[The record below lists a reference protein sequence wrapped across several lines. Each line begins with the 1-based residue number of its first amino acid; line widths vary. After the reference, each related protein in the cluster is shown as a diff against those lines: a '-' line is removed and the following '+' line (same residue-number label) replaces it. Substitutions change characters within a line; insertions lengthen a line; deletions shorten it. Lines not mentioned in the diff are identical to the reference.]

1 MLALDFKLVGLGE
14 EQRIE
19 AHSDSSSRQ
28 PLPQEWN
35 QSKDSQAFRYTH
47 PQSSM
52 QYLLK
57 ATRLGPKTLIHGIGM
72 GDDKTTTFE
81 VTSKDYVSEAAL
93 PSSPTA
99 SSASE
104 EDAIDTISNVYISP
118 SRLTDL
124 GSGLRLNVIQRL
136 VPGLQKEGYEDTSTS
151 AANTSGRTRS
161 DASNTPRHDPLRD
174 DPTLPQPA
182 QPAQPHNPLI
192 DPSVGPRRPPVP
204 VGEMPP
210 PGFEDEHGIFRP
222 PRGIPPAGGFG
233 PNIGERDL
241 YPPGLGPND
250 PLRMGPGARGP
261 GGGGGMH
268 PTLDDPM
275 FGGGRGAGEYDPSAP
290 PGARYD
296 PPLPGAGQPRDAGRG
311 RFGGMGGRPP
321 NPFDGFGDNDFI

>member
-1 MLALDFKLVGLGE
+1 
-14 EQRIE
+14 
-19 AHSDSSSRQ
+19 
-28 PLPQEWN
+28 
-35 QSKDSQAFRYTH
+35 
-47 PQSSM
+47 M

-57 ATRLGPKTLIHGIGM
+57 TTKLGPKTLIHGIGM

-81 VTSKDYVSEAAL
+81 VTSKDFVSEAAL
-93 PSSPTA
+93 PSSPT
-99 SSASE
+99 SSSTSE
-104 EDAIDTISNVYISP
+104 DDAIHAVTNVYISP

-151 AANTSGRTRS
+151 AANMSGRERPDAS
-161 DASNTPRHDPLRD
+161 DAPRRDPLQA
-174 DPTLPQPA
+174 DPVLPR
-182 QPAQPHNPLI
+182 PAQPHNPLI
-192 DPSVGPRRPPVP
+192 DPSIGPRQPPFP

-210 PGFEDEHGIFRP
+210 PGFEDEHGILRP
-222 PRGIPPAGGFG
+222 PRGIPRPGAFG

-275 FGGGRGAGEYDPSAP
+275 FGGGSARQFDPSAP

-296 PPLPGAGQPRDAGRG
+296 PPVPGAGQPRDSGRG
-311 RFGGMGGRPP
+311 RFGGMGGRPT